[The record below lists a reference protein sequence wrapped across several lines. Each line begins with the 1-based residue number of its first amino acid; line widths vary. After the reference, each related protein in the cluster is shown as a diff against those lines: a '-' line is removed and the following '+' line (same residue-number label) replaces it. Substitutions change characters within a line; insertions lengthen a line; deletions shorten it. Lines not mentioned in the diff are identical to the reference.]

1 MATIELDRAP
11 LARSIPAAYT
21 QAARTAR
28 ERPGWLTAAINLGA
42 IVATFA
48 TVNFVTGMLFDRPSE
63 PVEVAVAAESKADR
77 TAIDGAT
84 EPAPVSLAALASH
97 ARSLI
102 PRPAGETLFGK
113 PGPLVSSFTPDAA
126 YPPNSGFTS
135 APVGPLPIP
144 PVVAEPDPATDEQPT
159 LLAYLP
165 EPLAGAVER
174 VVPEPALVAIDSLTA
189 PVVSELAPPATGA
202 PLSLLPP
209 LLESTGSLSGGTTI
223 RQPLAATAGSAAS
236 VVRTTSESTRSTVGA
251 AGSAIGATAT
261 AVSTTTR
268 SVTGTVR
275 SLLN

>member
-1 MATIELDRAP
+1 MATIEPDGAT

-21 QAARTAR
+21 EAVKAVG

-77 TAIDGAT
+77 AAIDGAT
-84 EPAPVSLAALASH
+84 EPAPALAALASH
-97 ARSLI
+97 ARSLV

-113 PGPLVSSFTPDAA
+113 PGPIVSSFTLDAA
-126 YPPNSGFTS
+126 YPPDSGFTS
-135 APVGPLPIP
+135 APVIQPPRP
-144 PVVAEPDPATDEQPT
+144 PVIAEPDPATDEQPT
-159 LLAYLP
+159 LFAYLP

-174 VVPEPALVAIDSLTA
+174 VVPEPALVAIESLAAAAA
-189 PVVSELAPPATGA
+189 PDLAPPATGA

-209 LLESTGSLSGGTTI
+209 LLESTDSLSEGTTI

-236 VVRTTSESTRSTVGA
+236 VVRTTSESTRSTGGA
-251 AGSAIGATAT
+251 TGSVVGATAT
-261 AVSTTTR
+261 AVSTATG